1 MKIPYLVSYLG
12 KAIGFGLA
20 VAALLLFFFPQ
31 FRGNVELPSLITNAR
46 ELSFSYAAHRAGP
59 AVVNIYTRSFSPSQ
73 GDQRSLKPQGL
84 GSGVIM
90 TARGYVLTNY
100 HVIADADQIIVALQD
115 GRVFSAELIGTDQL
129 TDLAVLY
136 IESED
141 LPVIPQDPERLAEVG
156 DVVLAIGNPYNVG
169 QTITQGIISAT
180 GRAGLSS
187 MGPDSNGRQDL
198 LQTDAAIN
206 AGNSGGALV
215 NTRGDLVGINTA
227 TYHLNG
233 NQESYGISFA
243 IPYRLA
249 KRIMDELIRNGRV
262 IRGYLGISSVEVN
275 PVVARMMNLG
285 ELRGLIIENIDPTGP
300 ASKGGLKRGDVLVK
314 INGHAINGVR
324 AVMDTIVE
332 SRPGT
337 RLTISVFRD
346 GKPLELDV
354 IIEEDLRYQKRAAA
368 RPKTVNEEQENST
381 TPAATSH

>member
-1 MKIPYLVSYLG
+1 MKIPPLVSYLG
-12 KAIGFGLA
+12 KSVGFGLT
-20 VAALLLFFFPQ
+20 VAALLLLLFPH
-31 FRGNVELPSLITNAR
+31 FRGGAQLPGIITNAR

-59 AVVNIYTRSFSPSQ
+59 AVVNIYTRSFAPNQ
-73 GDQRSLKPQGL
+73 GNQGELRPQGL

-90 TARGYVLTNY
+90 NQRGYVLTNY

-115 GRVFSAELIGTDQL
+115 GRVFSAELVGTDQL

-136 IESED
+136 IESD
-141 LPVIPQDPERLAEVG
+141 NLPVIPQDPERLPEVG

-180 GRAGLSS
+180 GRTGLSS

-206 AGNSGGALV
+206 EGNSGGALV
-215 NTRGDLVGINTA
+215 NGRGDLVGINTA

-249 KRIMDELIRNGRV
+249 KRIMDELIANGRV
-262 IRGYLGISSVEVN
+262 IRGYLGISSVEIN
-275 PVVARMMNLG
+275 PIVARMMNLG
-285 ELRGLIIENIDPTGP
+285 DLRGLVVESLDPNGP
-300 ASKGGLKRGDVLVK
+300 AAKGGLQRGDVLLK
-314 INGHAINGVR
+314 INGEAISGVR
-324 AVMDTIVE
+324 SAMDKIVE

-337 RLTISVFRD
+337 KLTISVFRS
-346 GKPLELDV
+346 GKPLEV
-354 IIEEDLRYQKRAAA
+354 VVTIEEDLRYQQRTAGSSAASA
-368 RPKTVNEEQENST
+368 S
-381 TPAATSH
+381 

>member
-1 MKIPYLVSYLG
+1 MKIPSLVSYLG
-12 KAIGFGLA
+12 KSIGFGLT
-20 VAALLLFFFPQ
+20 VAALLLLLFPN
-31 FRGNVELPSLITNAR
+31 FRGGAQLPGLITNAR

-59 AVVNIYTRSFSPSQ
+59 AVVNIYTRSFASNQ
-73 GDQRSLKPQGL
+73 GNRGQLQPQGL

-90 TARGYVLTNY
+90 NQRGYVLTNY

-115 GRVFSAELIGTDQL
+115 GRVFSAELVGTDQL

-136 IESED
+136 IESD
-141 LPVIPQDPERLAEVG
+141 NLPVIPQDQNNQPEVG

-180 GRAGLSS
+180 GRTGLSS

-215 NTRGDLVGINTA
+215 NGRGDLVGINTA

-249 KRIMDELIRNGRV
+249 KRIMDELIANGRV
-262 IRGYLGISSVEVN
+262 IRGYLGISSVEIN
-275 PVVARMMNLG
+275 PIVARMMNLG
-285 ELRGLIIENIDPTGP
+285 ELRGLIVESLDPVGP
-300 ASKGGLKRGDVLVK
+300 AAKGGLQRGDVLLK
-314 INGHAINGVR
+314 INGEAITGVR
-324 AVMDTIVE
+324 AAMDKIVE
-332 SRPGT
+332 CRPGT
-337 RLTISVFRD
+337 KLSISVFRD
-346 GKPLELDV
+346 GKPLEV
-354 IIEEDLRYQKRAAA
+354 VVTIEEDLRYQNRAAA
-368 RPKTVNEEQENST
+368 S
-381 TPAATSH
+381 AAGAS

>member
-1 MKIPYLVSYLG
+1 MKIPALVSYLG
-12 KAIGFGLA
+12 KSVGFGLT
-20 VAALLLFFFPQ
+20 VAALLLLFPH
-31 FRGNVELPSLITNAR
+31 FRGGAQLPGIITNAR

-59 AVVNIYTRSFSPSQ
+59 AVVNIYTRSFAPNQ
-73 GDQRSLKPQGL
+73 GNQGELRPQGL

-90 TARGYVLTNY
+90 NQRGYVLTNY

-115 GRVFSAELIGTDQL
+115 GRVFSAELVGTDQL

-136 IESED
+136 IESD
-141 LPVIPQDPERLAEVG
+141 NLPVIPQDPERLPEVG

-180 GRAGLSS
+180 GRTGLSS

-206 AGNSGGALV
+206 EGNSGGALV
-215 NTRGDLVGINTA
+215 NGRGDLVGINTA

-249 KRIMDELIRNGRV
+249 KRIMDELIANGRV
-262 IRGYLGISSVEVN
+262 IRGYLGISSVEIN
-275 PVVARMMNLG
+275 PIVARMMNLG
-285 ELRGLIIENIDPTGP
+285 DLRGLVVESLDPNGP
-300 ASKGGLKRGDVLVK
+300 AAKGGLQRGDVLLK
-314 INGHAINGVR
+314 INGEAISGVR
-324 AVMDTIVE
+324 SAMDKIVE

-337 RLTISVFRD
+337 KLTISVFRS
-346 GKPLELDV
+346 GKPLEV
-354 IIEEDLRYQKRAAA
+354 VVTIEEDLRYQQRTASSSAASA
-368 RPKTVNEEQENST
+368 S
-381 TPAATSH
+381 

>member
-1 MKIPYLVSYLG
+1 MKIPSLVSYLG
-12 KAIGFGLA
+12 KSIGFGLT
-20 VAALLLFFFPQ
+20 VAALLLLLFPN
-31 FRGNVELPSLITNAR
+31 FRGGAQLPGLITNAR

-59 AVVNIYTRSFSPSQ
+59 AVVNIYTRSFASNQ
-73 GDQRSLKPQGL
+73 GNRGQLQPQGL

-90 TARGYVLTNY
+90 TQRGYVLTNY

-115 GRVFSAELIGTDQL
+115 GRVFSAELIGTDPL

-136 IESED
+136 IESD
-141 LPVIPQDPERLAEVG
+141 NLPVIPQDPERLPEVG

-180 GRAGLSS
+180 GRTGLSS

-215 NTRGDLVGINTA
+215 NGRGDLVGINTA

-249 KRIMDELIRNGRV
+249 KRIMDELIANGRV
-262 IRGYLGISSVEVN
+262 IRGYLGISSVEIN
-275 PVVARMMNLG
+275 PIVARMMNLG
-285 ELRGLIIENIDPTGP
+285 ELRGLIVESLDPVGP
-300 ASKGGLKRGDVLVK
+300 AAKGGLQRGDVLLK
-314 INGHAINGVR
+314 INGEAITGVR
-324 AVMDTIVE
+324 AAMDKIVE

-337 RLTISVFRD
+337 QLTISVLRS
-346 GKPLELDV
+346 GKPLEV
-354 IIEEDLRYQKRAAA
+354 VVTIEEDLRYQNRAAA
-368 RPKTVNEEQENST
+368 S
-381 TPAATSH
+381 AAGASAAGAS

>member
-1 MKIPYLVSYLG
+1 MKIPSLVSYLG
-12 KAIGFGLA
+12 KSIGFGLT
-20 VAALLLFFFPQ
+20 VAALLLLLFPNV
-31 FRGNVELPSLITNAR
+31 RGGAQLPGLITNAR

-59 AVVNIYTRSFSPSQ
+59 AVVNIYTRSFASNQ
-73 GDQRSLKPQGL
+73 GNRGQLQPQGL

-90 TARGYVLTNY
+90 NQRGYVLTNY

-115 GRVFSAELIGTDQL
+115 GRVFSAELVGTDQL

-136 IESED
+136 IESD
-141 LPVIPQDPERLAEVG
+141 NLPVIPQDQNNQPEVG

-180 GRAGLSS
+180 GRTGLSS

-215 NTRGDLVGINTA
+215 NGRGDLVGINTA

-249 KRIMDELIRNGRV
+249 KRIMDELIANGRV
-262 IRGYLGISSVEVN
+262 IRGYLGISSVEIN
-275 PVVARMMNLG
+275 PIVARMMNLG
-285 ELRGLIIENIDPTGP
+285 ELRGLIVESLDPVGP
-300 ASKGGLKRGDVLVK
+300 AAKGGLQRGDVLLK
-314 INGHAINGVR
+314 INGEAITGVR
-324 AVMDTIVE
+324 AAMDKIVE

-337 RLTISVFRD
+337 KLSISVFRD
-346 GKPLELDV
+346 GKPLEV
-354 IIEEDLRYQKRAAA
+354 VVTIEEDLRYQNRAAA
-368 RPKTVNEEQENST
+368 S
-381 TPAATSH
+381 AAGAS

>member
-1 MKIPYLVSYLG
+1 MKIPPLVSYLG
-12 KAIGFGLA
+12 KSVGFGLT
-20 VAALLLFFFPQ
+20 VAALLLLLFPH
-31 FRGNVELPSLITNAR
+31 FRGGAQLPGIITNAR

-59 AVVNIYTRSFSPSQ
+59 AVVNIYTRSFAPNQ
-73 GDQRSLKPQGL
+73 GNQGNQGELRPQGL

-90 TARGYVLTNY
+90 NQRGYVLTNY

-115 GRVFSAELIGTDQL
+115 GRVFSAELVGTDQL

-136 IESED
+136 IESD
-141 LPVIPQDPERLAEVG
+141 NLPVIPQDPERLPEVG

-180 GRAGLSS
+180 GRTGLSS

-206 AGNSGGALV
+206 EGNSGGALV
-215 NTRGDLVGINTA
+215 NGRGDLVGINTA

-249 KRIMDELIRNGRV
+249 KRIMDELIANGRV
-262 IRGYLGISSVEVN
+262 IRGYLGISSVEIN
-275 PVVARMMNLG
+275 PIVARMMNLG
-285 ELRGLIIENIDPTGP
+285 DLRGLVVESLDPNGP
-300 ASKGGLKRGDVLVK
+300 AAKGGLQRGDVLLK
-314 INGHAINGVR
+314 INGEAISGVR
-324 AVMDTIVE
+324 SAMDKIVE

-337 RLTISVFRD
+337 KLTISVFRS
-346 GKPLELDV
+346 GKPLEV
-354 IIEEDLRYQKRAAA
+354 VVTIEEDLRYQQRTASSSAASA
-368 RPKTVNEEQENST
+368 S
-381 TPAATSH
+381 